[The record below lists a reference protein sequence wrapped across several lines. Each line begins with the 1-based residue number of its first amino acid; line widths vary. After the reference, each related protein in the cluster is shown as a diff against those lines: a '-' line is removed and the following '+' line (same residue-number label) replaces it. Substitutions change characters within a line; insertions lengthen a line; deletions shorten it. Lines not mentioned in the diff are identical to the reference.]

1 MQPDPYG
8 QQQQV
13 MIDPNTGLPANVI
26 IMQQPSQAPQVV
38 GILIIIYGGLNVL
51 ASLLGL
57 FGASMLGSVE
67 VDDSALLDEYS
78 MQLMVFSLAA
88 LVLSAVTIVSGV
100 WINNRQTRGIHL
112 AWVAIGLSMLMS
124 FIQGAIVPTEL
135 TDPSGYGQMFG
146 IVANVV
152 CTMIC
157 GVIVAIP
164 LMVANSGMDQS
175 SLIPK

>member
-8 QQQQV
+8 QPQQV
-13 MIDPNTGLPANVI
+13 MIDPNTGLPSNVI

-38 GILIIIYGGLNVL
+38 GILIIIYGVLNVL
-51 ASLLGL
+51 GSLLGL
-57 FGASMLGSVE
+57 FGASMLSSVE
-67 VDDSALLDEYS
+67 LDDPLLEEYS
-78 MQLMVFSLAA
+78 MQMMVFSLVAV
-88 LVLSAVTIVSGV
+88 VLSAVTIISGV
-100 WINNRQTRGIHL
+100 WINNRQTRGVHL
-112 AWVAIGLSMLMS
+112 AWVTIGLSMLMS
-124 FIQGAIVPTEL
+124 FIQGAIIPAEL
-135 TDPSGYGQMFG
+135 TDPSGLGQMIG
-146 IVANVV
+146 IVMNLV

>member
-8 QQQQV
+8 QPQQV
-13 MIDPNTGLPANVI
+13 MVDPNTGLPSNVI

-38 GILIIIYGGLNVL
+38 GILIIIYGVLNVL
-51 ASLLGL
+51 GSLLGL
-57 FGASMLGSVE
+57 FGASMLSSVE
-67 VDDSALLDEYS
+67 LDDPLLEEYS
-78 MQLMVFSLAA
+78 MQMMVFSLVAI
-88 LVLSAVTIVSGV
+88 VLSAVTIVSGV
-100 WINNRQTRGIHL
+100 WINNRQTRGVHL
-112 AWVAIGLSMLMS
+112 AWVTIGLSMLMS
-124 FIQGAIVPTEL
+124 FIQGAIIPAEL
-135 TDPSGYGQMFG
+135 TDPSGLGQMIG
-146 IVANVV
+146 IVMNLV

>member
-8 QQQQV
+8 QPQQV
-13 MIDPNTGLPANVI
+13 MIDPNTGLPSNVI

-38 GILIIIYGGLNVL
+38 GILIIIYGVLNVL
-51 ASLLGL
+51 GSLLGL
-57 FGASMLGSVE
+57 FGASMLSSVE
-67 VDDSALLDEYS
+67 LDDPLLEEYS
-78 MQLMVFSLAA
+78 MQMMVFSLVAI
-88 LVLSAVTIVSGV
+88 VLSAVTIVSGV
-100 WINNRQTRGIHL
+100 WINNRQTRGVHL
-112 AWVAIGLSMLMS
+112 AWVTIGLSMLMS
-124 FIQGAIVPTEL
+124 FIQGAIIPAEL
-135 TDPSGYGQMFG
+135 TDPSGLGQMIG
-146 IVANVV
+146 IVMNLV

>member
-8 QQQQV
+8 QPQQV

-38 GILIIIYGGLNVL
+38 GILIIIYGVLNVL
-51 ASLLGL
+51 GSLFGL
-57 FGASMLGSVE
+57 FGASMLGSME
-67 VDDSALLDEYS
+67 LDDPLLEEYS

-112 AWVAIGLSMLMS
+112 AWVTIGLSMLMS

-135 TDPSGYGQMFG
+135 TDPSGYGQIFG

>member
-8 QQQQV
+8 QPQQV
-13 MIDPNTGLPANVI
+13 MIDPNTGLPSNVI

-38 GILIIIYGGLNVL
+38 GILIIIYGAISVL
-51 ASLLGL
+51 GSLLGL
-57 FGASMLGSVE
+57 FGASMLGSIE
-67 VDDSALLDEYS
+67 TEDSALLDEYS
-78 MQLMVFSLAA
+78 MQLMVFA
-88 LVLSAVTIVSGV
+88 LVGIILSAVTIISGV
-100 WINNRQTRGIHL
+100 WINNRQTRGVHL
-112 AWVAIGLSMLMS
+112 AWVTIGLSMLMS
-124 FIQGAIVPTEL
+124 FIQGAIIPAEL
-135 TDPSGYGQMFG
+135 TDPSGLGQMIG
-146 IVANVV
+146 IVMNLV

>member
-8 QQQQV
+8 QPQQV
-13 MIDPNTGLPANVI
+13 MIDPNTGLPSNVI

-38 GILIIIYGGLNVL
+38 GILIIIYGVINVL
-51 ASLLGL
+51 GSLLGL
-57 FGASMLGSVE
+57 FGASMLNSIE
-67 VDDSALLDEYS
+67 LDDPLLEEYS
-78 MQLMVFSLAA
+78 MQMMVFSLVAI
-88 LVLSAVTIVSGV
+88 VLSAVTIISGV

-112 AWVAIGLSMLMS
+112 AWVTIGLSMLMS
-124 FIQGAIVPTEL
+124 FIQGAIIPAEL
-135 TDPSGYGQMFG
+135 TDPSGYGQTIG
-146 IVANVV
+146 IVINLV

>member
-8 QQQQV
+8 QPQQV
-13 MIDPNTGLPANVI
+13 MIDPNTGLPSNVI

-38 GILIIIYGGLNVL
+38 GILIIIYGVLNVL
-51 ASLLGL
+51 GSLLGL
-57 FGASMLGSVE
+57 FGASMLSSVE
-67 VDDSALLDEYS
+67 LDDPLLEDYS
-78 MQLMVFSLAA
+78 MQMMVFSLVAI
-88 LVLSAVTIVSGV
+88 VLSAVTIVSGV
-100 WINNRQTRGIHL
+100 WINNRQTRGVHL
-112 AWVAIGLSMLMS
+112 AWVTIGLSMLMS
-124 FIQGAIVPTEL
+124 FIQGAIIPAEL
-135 TDPSGYGQMFG
+135 TDPSGLGQMIG
-146 IVANVV
+146 IVMNLV

>member
-8 QQQQV
+8 QPQQV
-13 MIDPNTGLPANVI
+13 MIDPNTGLPSNVI

-38 GILIIIYGGLNVL
+38 GILIIIYGVLNVL
-51 ASLLGL
+51 GSLLGL
-57 FGASMLGSVE
+57 FGASMLSSVE
-67 VDDSALLDEYS
+67 LDDPLLEEYS
-78 MQLMVFSLAA
+78 MQMMVFYLVAV
-88 LVLSAVTIVSGV
+88 VLSAVTIISGV

-112 AWVAIGLSMLMS
+112 AWVTIGLSMLMS

-135 TDPSGYGQMFG
+135 TDPSGYGQIFG

-152 CTMIC
+152 CTIIC

>member
-8 QQQQV
+8 QPQPV
-13 MIDPNTGLPANVI
+13 MIDPNTGLPSNVI

-38 GILIIIYGGLNVL
+38 GILIIIYGVISVL
-51 ASLLGL
+51 GSLLGL
-57 FGASMLGSVE
+57 FGASMLNSIE
-67 VDDSALLDEYS
+67 LDDPLLEEYS
-78 MQLMVFSLAA
+78 MQMMVFSLVAV
-88 LVLSAVTIVSGV
+88 VLSAVTIISGV
-100 WINNRQTRGIHL
+100 WINNRQTRGVHL
-112 AWVAIGLSMLMS
+112 AWVTIGLSMLMS

-135 TDPSGYGQMFG
+135 TDPSGYGQIFG

>member
-8 QQQQV
+8 QPQQV
-13 MIDPNTGLPANVI
+13 MIDPNTGLPSNVI

-38 GILIIIYGGLNVL
+38 GILIIIYGVLNVL
-51 ASLLGL
+51 GSLLGL
-57 FGASMLGSVE
+57 FGASMLSSVE
-67 VDDSALLDEYS
+67 LDDPLLEEYS
-78 MQLMVFSLAA
+78 MQMMVFSLVAI
-88 LVLSAVTIVSGV
+88 VLSAVTIISGV
-100 WINNRQTRGIHL
+100 WINNRQTRGVHL
-112 AWVAIGLSMLMS
+112 AWVTIGLSMLMS
-124 FIQGAIVPTEL
+124 FIQGAIIPAEL
-135 TDPSGYGQMFG
+135 TDPSGLGQMIG
-146 IVANVV
+146 IVMNLV